1 MNFEDVKSLLPDSVV
16 VIAGLI
22 GFDATA
28 KLIERLGGRSFPIG
42 KAMSLRG
49 ERRLNLL
56 KDVLGEEKTNIISNH
71 FGGASLYIPRCD
83 KAFREWRNWQFLAEI
98 DRLKASGISTVEAIE
113 TCCSDF
119 GLTDR
124 KAWEVLKRLRS
135 ERHGRQ
141 QGSLF

>member
-1 MNFEDVKSLLPDSVV
+1 MNLEDVQGLLPDSVL

-22 GFDATA
+22 GYESTG

-42 KAMSLRG
+42 KAMSSRG

-56 KDVLGEEKTNIISNH
+56 QQVIGEDKAGLICRH
-71 FGGASLYIPRCD
+71 FGGATLYIPRCD
-83 KAFREWRNWQFLAEI
+83 KAFREWRNWRFVDEI
-98 DRLKASGISTVEAIE
+98 ERLKSQGVSTVEAIE
-113 TCCSDF
+113 TCCSYF

-124 KAWEVLKRLRS
+124 KAWEVLKRNREERS
-135 ERHGRQ
+135 GRQ

>member
-1 MNFEDVKSLLPDSVV
+1 MNLEEVKDLLPDSVV

-28 KLIERLGGRSFPIG
+28 KLIDRLGGRSFPIG
-42 KAMSLRG
+42 KAMSSRG
-49 ERRLNLL
+49 ARRLNLL
-56 KDVLGEEKTNIISNH
+56 KDTIGEDNANVLSNH
-71 FGGASLYIPRCD
+71 FGGAPLYIPRCD

-98 DRLKASGISTVEAIE
+98 DRLKSSGISTVEAIE

-124 KAWEVLKRLRS
+124 KAWEILKRLRS
-135 ERHGRQ
+135 ERYGRQ

>member
-1 MNFEDVKSLLPDSVV
+1 MNLEDVQGLLPDSVQ

-22 GFDATA
+22 GFEATE

-42 KAMSLRG
+42 KAMSSRG

-56 KDVLGEEKTNIISNH
+56 QQVIGESNTTLICRH
-71 FGGASLYIPRCD
+71 FGGATLYIPRCD
-83 KAFREWRNWQFLAEI
+83 KAFSEWRNKRFVDEI
-98 DRLKASGISTVEAIE
+98 ERLKLQGVSTLEAIE

-124 KAWEVLKRLRS
+124 KAWRVLKRYRDGDSGL
-135 ERHGRQ
+135 Q

>member
-1 MNFEDVKSLLPDSVV
+1 MNLEEVQGLLPDSVR

-22 GFDATA
+22 GFESTEQ
-28 KLIERLGGRSFPIG
+28 LIERLGGRSFPIG
-42 KAMSLRG
+42 KAMSSRG

-56 KDVLGEEKTNIISNH
+56 QQVVGESNATLICRH
-71 FGGASLYIPRCD
+71 FGGATLYIPRCD
-83 KAFREWRNWQFLAEI
+83 KAFRVWRNWRFIDEI
-98 DRLKASGISTVEAIE
+98 ERLKMQGISTSEAIE

-124 KAWEVLKRLRS
+124 KAWEVLKQHRDNS
-135 ERHGRQ
+135 YKRQ